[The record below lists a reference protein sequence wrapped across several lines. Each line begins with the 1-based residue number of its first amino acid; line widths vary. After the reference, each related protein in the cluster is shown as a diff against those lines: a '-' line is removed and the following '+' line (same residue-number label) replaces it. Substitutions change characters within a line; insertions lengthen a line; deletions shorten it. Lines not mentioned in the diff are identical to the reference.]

1 MYVYYE
7 THKFGSAFYTHRI
20 TVFENAN
27 GRLCEKVQAKYGR
40 KAVSWDKSSRR
51 IYVRETLRIARLHQS
66 KARNA
71 RTRQFGEW
79 YFATSC
85 NYDLS
90 IFTET
95 DSEVGYSR
103 LERYNFLYEDVAR
116 RTPSRP
122 ARIS

>member
-7 THKFGSAFYTHRI
+7 THKFGNAFYTHRI

-27 GRLCEKVQAKYGR
+27 GRLCEKIQAKYGR
-40 KAVSWDKSSRR
+40 KAVTWNLKRGR
-51 IYVRETLRIARLHQS
+51 IYVRETLRIARLHKS

-79 YFATSC
+79 HFATSL
-85 NYDLS
+85 NYGLS
-90 IFTET
+90 IFTEI
-95 DSEVGYSR
+95 DREVGHSR
-103 LERYNFLYEDVAR
+103 LERYNFLDEDMAR

-122 ARIS
+122 TRIS